1 MMKRVDVAVK
11 TITQEVI
18 DGKFEG
24 GKVTTLTLKEDG
36 VGLPETSKAN
46 LSQEV
51 LDKVEEFKQKIIS
64 GEITVPA
71 E

>member
-1 MMKRVDVAVK
+1 M
-11 TITQEVI
+11 I

-24 GKVTTLTLKEDG
+24 GKVTNLTLKEDG

-46 LSQEV
+46 VSQEI
-51 LDKVEEFKQKIIS
+51 LDKVEEYKQKIIS

>member
-1 MMKRVDVAVK
+1 MKRVDVAVK
-11 TITQEVI
+11 NITQEVL

-24 GKVTTLTLKEDG
+24 GKITNLTLKDDG